1 MAQINFDAS
10 RVEPAT
16 GFDTVPAGWYNV
28 MVDQSELKPTN
39 DGAGTRLN
47 FRYVIL
53 DGQYQGRKIF
63 HGLNLQNANAQ
74 TVEIAFKQLSAL
86 AHAVG
91 HLQVGDSSELHNR
104 PLKIKVKVR
113 PADGKYD
120 EQNDITQWK
129 NINEQVGAAPPAAAG
144 FQPPPAGFQPPAAA
158 PGFQPPAQPAAP
170 AQGTHG
176 WGAPPAA
183 PAAPWGAP
191 PAPPAFPP
199 GATAQ
204 GAPAAPPAGPSAAP
218 AGWTAPTN
226 PQPWANQQ
234 PVQAPAPA
242 APAQPAAPAA
252 PHPAQG
258 AAPHPAQGAA
268 PPWHRPS

>member
-1 MAQINFDAS
+1 MAQLNFDAS

-16 GFDTVPAGWYNV
+16 GFDAVPAGWYNV

-63 HGLNLQNANAQ
+63 HGLNLQNANPQ

-91 HLQVGDSSELHNR
+91 ILQVGDSTQLHNI

-129 NINEQVGAAPPAAAG
+129 NINEQVGAAPAAQPAFGGA
-144 FQPPPAGFQPPAAA
+144 PA
-158 PGFQPPAQPAAP
+158 PGAGGWTPPAQQAP
-170 AQGTHG
+170 APQQAPQG
-176 WGAPPAA
+176 WGAPPATA
-183 PAAPWGAP
+183 AQPATPWGAP
-191 PAPPAFPP
+191 PPAQQQQPQFAPPA
-199 GATAQ
+199 Q
-204 GAPAAPPAGPSAAP
+204 QQQPPAQQQAP
-218 AGWTAPTN
+218 AGWTPPAT
-226 PQPWANQQ
+226 PQPWANGQPQQ
-234 PVQAPAPA
+234 QQAP
-242 APAQPAAPAA
+242 QQQAAPAA
-252 PHPAQG
+252 AQPAQPQG
-258 AAPHPAQGAA
+258 PNPAQGAA
-268 PPWHRPS
+268 PPWHRPQ